1 MKWFKSVSA
10 YFFAALT
17 VPLLWSLIGGPFGV
31 WSGFVAGFLVL
42 GPVWYLVHY
51 REWIATRQGGSPID
65 MGLTIAV
72 AILTKDIVQKGP
84 KDIEWS
90 LLTILIVSVG
100 AVLGGWLAFTLDHKW
115 RKKGWARH

>member
-1 MKWFKSVSA
+1 MA
-10 YFFAALT
+10 
-17 VPLLWSLIGGPFGV
+17 GV
-31 WSGFVAGFLVL
+31 LVR

-51 REWIATRQGGSPID
+51 REWITTRYEGSPID

-100 AVLGGWLAFTLDHKW
+100 AVLGGWLAFILDHGWK
-115 RKKGWARH
+115 KKGWTRH